1 MAVKEIKIKKEKDE
15 DSHFLTP
22 RKFEEQIEQTVVK
35 CKCTRLEAIFIWCKE
50 NEYDPED
57 VVPLINTTLKQNL
70 QIDGIENGLLKRK
83 NSLF

>member
-1 MAVKEIKIKKEKDE
+1 MAVKEIKIKE
-15 DSHFLTP
+15 DDNHFLTP
-22 RKFEEQIEQTVVK
+22 RKFEEQIEEIVVK
-35 CKCTRLEAIFIWCKE
+35 SKCTRLEAIFIWCKE